1 MLLLLLRVYVFYCW
15 VFVAICLLTF
25 MFVFV
30 NMRCYVCFVQM
41 TVFYTFQYV
50 LRLFLLKNNVF
61 AYCQYA
67 LPCFC
72 EITYISDLFL
82 TVLLLFSIFRFL
94 FVIYVA
100 SLIVTLYVVFSQF

>member
-1 MLLLLLRVYVFYCW
+1 MFYCW

-25 MFVFV
+25 MLVFV
-30 NMRCYVCFVQM
+30 NVRCYVCFVQM
-41 TVFYTFQYV
+41 TVFYIFQYV

-72 EITYISDLFL
+72 ERTYFSDLFL
-82 TVLLLFSIFRFL
+82 TVLLLFSIFPFL

-100 SLIVTLYVVFSQF
+100 SLIVTLYVVFQSFNSFCDVFC